1 MVKSLVKRL
10 LHGLLGFHSYL
21 VLHAVFVAMTLRF
34 RSQEGA
40 VIEFIRRLPK
50 NATVL
55 DIGTNVGSMSLL
67 FAWKAKTGQ
76 VIGFEPI
83 PENYRAASGLLRFFR
98 IKNVR
103 LHPFGLGERNEDVQM
118 VMPNDS
124 HGVRLE
130 GLSHVVDAD
139 RAAGVGTT
147 YMVPLRRL
155 DEVVNGTK
163 VDAIKIDV
171 EDHERF
177 VLRGGMHVI
186 ERDHPMI
193 YAELYSADN
202 RAECLRV
209 LSELGYRTVTPAG
222 NVNVLFLPAGMA

>member
-1 MVKSLVKRL
+1 MKSRAKRV
-10 LHGLLGFHSYL
+10 LHRLFGFHTYL
-21 VLHAVFVAMTLRF
+21 IVHAIFVAMTLRF
-34 RSQEGA
+34 RRQEGA
-40 VIEFIRRLPK
+40 VMEFIRRLPT

-67 FAWKAKTGQ
+67 FAWKARTGQ

-83 PENYRAASGLLRFFR
+83 PENYRAASGLLAFFGV
-98 IKNVR
+98 KNAR
-103 LHPFGLGERNEDVQM
+103 LHPFGLGERDENVQM
-118 VMPNDS
+118 VMPNDR

-130 GLSHVVDAD
+130 GLSHVVDAN
-139 RAAGVGTT
+139 RAAGAGTT
-147 YMVPLRRL
+147 YTVPLRRL
-155 DEVVNGTK
+155 DEVLKSTK

-186 ERDHPMI
+186 ERDRPMI
-193 YAELYSADN
+193 YAELASADN

-209 LSELGYRTVTPAG
+209 LSEFGYRTVTPAG
-222 NVNVLFLPAGMA
+222 NVNVLFLPAGMS